1 LLWEGVLLQEIK
13 TASLFYHKAFIPVF
27 SHGDHGDHGGTE
39 EERKDNRAAVS
50 AYLLP
55 ACRQTGQAGR
65 EKSSKK
71 YFSYRLPDSA
81 LVEAAQ
87 GRTRP

>member
-1 LLWEGVLLQEIK
+1 MSDPEKRTFPTDSRG
-13 TASLFYHKAFIPVF
+13 TAH
-27 SHGDHGDHGGTE
+27 TE
-39 EERKDNRAAVS
+39 EERKDNRA

-65 EKSSKK
+65 VKSSKK